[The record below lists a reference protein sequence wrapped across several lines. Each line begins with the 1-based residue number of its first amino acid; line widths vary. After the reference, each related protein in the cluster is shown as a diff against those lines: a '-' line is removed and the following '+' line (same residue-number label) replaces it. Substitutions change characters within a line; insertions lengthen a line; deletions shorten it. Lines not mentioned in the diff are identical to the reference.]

1 MNNVQI
7 LNYIVI
13 LIGVLLIIVS
23 GLNVKMMLRIKKHG
37 NNLRAK
43 VYDKYKIITLCGS
56 TKFKNEFEIIAK
68 ELTLRGHIVLNLGC
82 FEQTD
87 GGNYNEYQRRMFEK
101 MHKARIDI
109 STAIMVVN
117 KDDYIGES
125 TQQEIDYAK
134 ATHKDV
140 YYWYK

>member
-1 MNNVQI
+1 MNIIYYSITLLAI
-7 LNYIVI
+7 LVIV
-13 LIGVLLIIVS
+13 VSII
-23 GLNVKMMLRIKKHG
+23 NTYMMIKIKKST
-37 NNLRAK
+37 NFVRAK

-56 TKFKNEFEIIAK
+56 TKFKNEFEAINK

-87 GGNYNEYQRRMFEK
+87 DGNYNEYQKRMFEK
-101 MHKARIDI
+101 MHKARIDL

-117 KDDYIGES
+117 KDNYIGES
-125 TQQEIDYAK
+125 TQKEIDYAK
-134 ATHKDV
+134 ATNKEV